1 MRTGELRK
9 RGFHSRKI
17 AGLLDKGIL
26 SKLKTGVYE
35 RGSEVVPDES
45 MLMKLFL
52 TAMIYLES
60 ALLHYGDTDRIP
72 TTW

>member
-26 SKLKTGVYE
+26 SKLKTSVYE
-35 RGSEVVPDES
+35 RGSEVAPDES
-45 MLMKLFL
+45 MLIKISSSRSCGLAICTVTPF
-52 TAMIYLES
+52 YLD
-60 ALLHYGDTDRIP
+60 GRQI
-72 TTW
+72 